1 MVSNFLINK
10 HNYIQLHY
18 YVLKINN
25 ALFHLKKNYTQEH
38 IFASKEKII
47 SINLFPIII
56 KHNSYCAKMNAAKRV
71 PKKPTGYSINNFVK
85 FQKYFP

>member
-1 MVSNFLINK
+1 MPYFV
-10 HNYIQLHY
+10 
-18 YVLKINN
+18 
-25 ALFHLKKNYTQEH
+25 KKNYTQEH
-38 IFASKEKII
+38 ILASKEKII